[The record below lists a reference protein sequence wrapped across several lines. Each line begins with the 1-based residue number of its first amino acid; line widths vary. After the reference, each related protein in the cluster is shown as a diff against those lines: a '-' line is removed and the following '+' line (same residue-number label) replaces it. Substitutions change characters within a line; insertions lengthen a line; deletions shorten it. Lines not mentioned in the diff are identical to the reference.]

1 LALLIRWSEK
11 LNIPK
16 LPDML
21 FGNNKFELKHDATG
35 FVYSFN
41 ALDALQQIEEKADIN
56 VSYGDEWLKK

>member
-1 LALLIRWSEK
+1 LS
-11 LNIPK
+11 IPK

-41 ALDALQQIEEKADIN
+41 AYDALQQIEERADIN